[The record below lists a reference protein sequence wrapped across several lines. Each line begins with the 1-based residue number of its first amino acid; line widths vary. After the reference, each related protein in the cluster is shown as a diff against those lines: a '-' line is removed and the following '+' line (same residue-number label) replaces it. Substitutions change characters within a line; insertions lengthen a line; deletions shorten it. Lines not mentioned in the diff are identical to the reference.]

1 MMSVVS
7 RDIASFKS
15 IRNLGEVPLTSETLI
30 LASKLRNKYG
40 ITYFDSLHAASALLY
55 DRVINRVII
64 SIDKAYRKIPSLKV
78 IDPTEL

>member
-55 DRVINRVII
+55 DRVII